1 MQILLWILMALL
13 GIDVLL
19 IAAYVGSALLLNSR
33 TFSLVELGPMLVGAG
48 VLVALISLALTA
60 RRNASEDFLESSGQ
74 LLERAYTTLA
84 QLDDQ
89 GRPQS
94 NRMNWLAAARFL
106 RAAENLGAQI
116 TEDSHKVV
124 FREQLEYW
132 RAKLY
137 ELIYPSSAGFPMDY
151 FAEKPEH
158 MLAYTDRDRTP
169 LSIKSLAVL
178 YRFVRWPVGF
188 EDPIK
193 AEPGFTEE
201 EIERM
206 RAFGPRGLGEL
217 LARVNDLK
225 NSQGRK

>member
-1 MQILLWILMALL
+1 MVLL
-13 GIDVLL
+13 GADILL
-19 IAAYVGSALLLNSR
+19 IAAYVGTALVSQSQ

-48 VLVALISLALTA
+48 VLVALTSLALTA
-60 RRNASEDFLESSGQ
+60 RRNASEDYLKSSSQ
-74 LLERAYTTLA
+74 LLERAYTTLP

-89 GRPQS
+89 GRPRS
-94 NRMNWLAAARFL
+94 SRMNWLAAARFL

-116 TEDSHKVV
+116 TEASHKVV
-124 FREQLEYW
+124 FREQVEYW

-158 MLAYTDRDRTP
+158 FLGYTNRDRPP
-169 LSIKSLAVL
+169 LSVKSLAVL
-178 YRFVRWPVGF
+178 YRFVRWPVEF

-193 AEPGFTEE
+193 AEPGFTDQEV
-201 EIERM
+201 ERM

-217 LARVNDLK
+217 LARVKEFK
-225 NSQGRK
+225 NSQGRTNA

>member
-1 MQILLWILMALL
+1 MVLL
-13 GIDVLL
+13 GADVLL
-19 IAAYVGSALLLNSR
+19 IAAYVGSALLSNSR
-33 TFSLVELGPMLVGAG
+33 TFSLVDLGPMLVGAG

-60 RRNASEDFLESSGQ
+60 RRNASEDFLESSSQ

-89 GRPQS
+89 GRPKNS
-94 NRMNWLAAARFL
+94 RTNWLAAARFL
-106 RAAENLGAQI
+106 RAAQNLGDQI
-116 TEDSHKVV
+116 TEQSHKVV

-137 ELIYPSSAGFPMDY
+137 ELIYPRSTGLPMDY

-158 MLAYTDRDRTP
+158 MLGYTDRDRPP
-169 LSIKSLAVL
+169 LSVKSLAVL

-193 AEPGFTEE
+193 SEPGFTDE

-206 RAFGPRGLGEL
+206 RAFGPQGLGEL
-217 LARVNDLK
+217 LARVKELK
-225 NSQGRK
+225 NSQGRT